1 MKTTKTTK
9 TMKTMKTTKT
19 MKKMRLLILSSIII
33 LSGCT
38 KDNPD
43 PVISGNYENGYFITN
58 EGNFGSGNGS
68 ISYVDESGVVENDV
82 FASNNSFILG
92 DIVQSMNIIN
102 DNAYIIV
109 NNSSKIEVA
118 SIDLMQ
124 HVATIDV
131 VSPRYMAKV
140 SDDKAYVTD
149 WGTNGVHVIDLNT
162 STITSAISCG
172 TGPEAITVSDGYAYV
187 CNVGGWGFDNTV
199 SIINTSTDVI
209 ENTLIVGDKPNS
221 VVVDVNGAVWI
232 LSGGYT
238 EYDANWNIVSE
249 TAGNLVK
256 LVNNSIEA
264 SFTFAVGNHPED
276 LVIND
281 AGTNLFFSDGSWSKS
296 VYSMS
301 ISDGILPSMPLINR
315 SFYSLGY
322 NDGYIYGTD
331 AVDYVQQGWSY
342 RYSYDGNI
350 LDSVQV
356 GIIPGGY
363 FFQ

>member
-1 MKTTKTTK
+1 
-9 TMKTMKTTKT
+9 MKTMKT

-33 LSGCT
+33 LSGCS

-43 PVISGNYENGYFITN
+43 PVILGNYENGYFITN

-68 ISYVDESGVVENDV
+68 ISYVDEYGVVANDV
-82 FASNNSFILG
+82 FASNNSFLLG

-102 DNAYIIV
+102 DNAYIMV

-118 SIDLMQ
+118 SIDSMV
-124 HVATIDV
+124 HIATIDV
-131 VSPRYMAKV
+131 VQPRYMAKV

-162 STITSAISCG
+162 NTITSSITCG

-187 CNVGGWGFDNTV
+187 CNVGGWGLDNTV
-199 SIINTSTDVI
+199 TVINTDNDAVET
-209 ENTLIVGDKPNS
+209 TLSVGDKPNS
-221 VVVDVNGAVWI
+221 VVVDVNGAVWV
-232 LSGGYT
+232 LSGGFT
-238 EYDANWNIVSE
+238 EYGPAPDYATLSQ
-249 TAGNLVK
+249 TSGSLVK
-256 LVNNSIEA
+256 VVNNIIEL
-264 SFTFAVGNHPED
+264 SMDFPVGNSPKS

-301 ISDGILPSMPLINR
+301 ILDGVLPSMSLINR

-350 LDSVQV
+350 IDSVQV

-363 FFQ
+363 SFQ